1 MRSDLIC
8 VLFAAIA
15 VCGGPASAQTAYPPL
30 IPGPADSMPSIAV
43 YPAATAPP
51 TAGEDWG
58 TIGGQRVV
66 RNVTTPTLT
75 PFLPDPA
82 KANGAAVIVA
92 PGGAFAILS
101 FDNEGTAVGRWL
113 ADRGVA
119 AFVLKY
125 RLDPTPHDVAGFT
138 AAMGARMG
146 AAMKRMS
153 QSGAPLE
160 FPGESLAQADG
171 SAALRL
177 VRARAADW
185 KIDPKRVGFV
195 GFSAGGMTAANVAT
209 APDPLDRPDFVGVIY
224 GASRSPPPA
233 DAPPAFFVVAADDPL
248 LGDATVP
255 MFTAWKAAHRPAEL
269 HVYERGGHGFGMMHN
284 GFTSDHW
291 IDEFFGWMDMRGLFK
306 PTK

>member
-1 MRSDLIC
+1 MLAFFCLALAASEPVTLKLWPEGPPTVMAPKSEATEKLIKSY
-8 VLFAAIA
+8 
-15 VCGGPASAQTAYPPL
+15 GGPQPNRVTDVSDPT
-30 IPGPADSMPSIAV
+30 ITV
-43 YPAATAPP
+43 YRAEKP
-51 TAGEDWG
+51 
-58 TIGGQRVV
+58 
-66 RNVTTPTLT
+66 
-75 PFLPDPA
+75 
-82 KANGAAVIVA
+82 NGAAVIVA